1 MSKIEPNFEKELAE
15 IKEIV
20 QKLSDPEITLSQS
33 VKLYKEGQEKLKNAS
48 QTLEHAKLEIEEYD
62 AKSNA

>member
-1 MSKIEPNFEKELAE
+1 MSKTEQNFEKELAE

-20 QKLSDPEITLSQS
+20 QKLSDPEITLSDS
-33 VKLYKEGQEKLKNAS
+33 VKLYKQGQEKLKNAS
-48 QTLEHAKLEIEEYD
+48 KTLEDAKLEIEEYD